1 MRYIL
6 QSRNAKIEEAM
17 NGAQAL
23 EQMEKQMP
31 ELLVLDLIMPELD
44 GFEVLRRLRNDRR
57 AVNLRTLVVTMK
69 DLTVAEKAYLT
80 RKMASLVGKG
90 AAELDFFVEE
100 VARALN
106 SQPELSASL
115 AH

>member
-1 MRYIL
+1 
-6 QSRNAKIEEAM
+6 
-17 NGAQAL
+17 
-23 EQMEKQMP
+23 
-31 ELLVLDLIMPELD
+31 
-44 GFEVLRRLRNDRR
+44 
-57 AVNLRTLVVTMK
+57 MK